1 MINRA
6 KGKVLYRRIAQSQS
20 HILVEDTGIEIL
32 ATASDSSRTWMAMEV
47 GVIRLIPVSVYVAM
61 KEQCEGLFLW

>member
-32 ATASDSSRTWMAMEV
+32 ATASNSSRTWMEV

>member
-20 HILVEDTGIEIL
+20 REEDTGIEIR
-32 ATASDSSRTWMAMEV
+32 ATANDSSRTWMEV

>member
-1 MINRA
+1 MINRF
-6 KGKVLYRRIAQSQS
+6 KGKVLYLRIAQSQS

-32 ATASDSSRTWMAMEV
+32 ATVSDSSRTWMEV

>member
-6 KGKVLYRRIAQSQS
+6 RGKVLYRRIAQSQS

-32 ATASDSSRTWMAMEV
+32 ATASDSTWMEV

>member
-32 ATASDSSRTWMAMEV
+32 ETSRTWMEV
-47 GVIRLIPVSVYVAM
+47 RVIRLIPVSVYVAM

>member
-6 KGKVLYRRIAQSQS
+6 RGKVLYRRIAQSQS
-20 HILVEDTGIEIL
+20 HIFVEDTGIEIL
-32 ATASDSSRTWMAMEV
+32 ATASDSTWMEV

>member
-32 ATASDSSRTWMAMEV
+32 ATSRTWMEV
-47 GVIRLIPVSVYVAM
+47 RVIRLIPVSVYVAM